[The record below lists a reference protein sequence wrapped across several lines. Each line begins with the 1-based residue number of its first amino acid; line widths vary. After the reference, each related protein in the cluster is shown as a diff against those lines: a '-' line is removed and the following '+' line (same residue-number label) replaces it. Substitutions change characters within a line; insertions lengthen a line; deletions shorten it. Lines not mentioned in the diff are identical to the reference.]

1 MTRGGKREGAGRPF
15 GSIKPEAL
23 KAKRYTFRLYQW
35 EVEKV
40 RNYIKSLRTKN
51 QTCQNEQEGT

>member
-15 GSIKPEAL
+15 LPEE
-23 KAKRYTFRLYQW
+23 KRAKNRTFKLYDW

-40 RNYIKSLRTKN
+40 KEFIKSLRSKPVS
-51 QTCQNEQEGT
+51 

>member
-15 GSIKPEAL
+15 VPEEK
-23 KAKRYTFRLYQW
+23 KAKMKSFRLYDW

-40 RNYIKSLRTKN
+40 KEFIKSLRSKPVS
-51 QTCQNEQEGT
+51 